1 MLPATARAMLQS
13 ANGDRR
19 GMDEEAEKAA
29 IMAVLR
35 AETDAYMR
43 RDFPA
48 LAQHWV
54 HSPQAR
60 LMTAFAS
67 LGERVIEGW
76 DAIAERYQSVMGRFS
91 QPYDTADRLRWEK
104 VNIVL
109 GTDMAWVSYDQV
121 GSDSGDDFEMS
132 GLQQELKIF
141 HRIDGAWK
149 IGCLVLMQRT
159 VEHVTC
165 PLIEVDADGRVV
177 WMNRQAEVRMRDH
190 PGLVLAAGRLR
201 ARLRDRDAGLR
212 DALGWAFRELKV
224 HVPPRLAS
232 RQARA
237 VPLGEDDDAVPLFC
251 WVFLED
257 GKALVSFDDVE
268 TVARRIDLA
277 ADIYDLSPAQVRL
290 ARLIV
295 DGRDLAAASE
305 TLGVSVNTLRTH
317 LQRMFDRTGVRS
329 QAALVRV
336 LLSAEAPTK

>member
-1 MLPATARAMLQS
+1 
-13 ANGDRR
+13 
-19 GMDEEAEKAA
+19 MDEEAEKAA
-29 IMAVLR
+29 IMRVLR

-60 LMTAFAS
+60 LMVAFAS
-67 LGERVIEGW
+67 LGVRVIEGW
-76 DAIAERYQSVMGRFS
+76 DAIATRLESVMARLS
-91 QPYDTADRLRWEK
+91 QPYDTAERLRWEK

-109 GTDMAWVSYDQV
+109 GADMAWVSYEQV
-121 GSDSGDDFEMS
+121 GNDTGDDFEMA
-132 GLQQELKIF
+132 GLQHELKIF

-159 VEHVTC
+159 VEHVVC
-165 PLIEVDADGRVV
+165 PLIEVDANGRVV
-177 WMNRQAEVRMRDH
+177 WMNRQAKVRRRDH

-201 ARLRDRDAGLR
+201 AKLRDRDAALR
-212 DALGWAFRELKV
+212 DALGWAFRELGAQ
-224 HVPPRLAS
+224 VPPRLAAG
-232 RQARA
+232 QARA
-237 VPLGEDDDAVPLFC
+237 VPLGEDNDALPLFC

-295 DGRDLAAASE
+295 DGRDLAAASDA
-305 TLGVSVNTLRTH
+305 LGVSVNTLRTH

-336 LLSAEAPTK
+336 LLSAEPPTK